1 VFDHI
6 IMFKAEGLD
15 ADTEGELMRQ
25 LASLGDVPGI
35 VDFALGKNVGD
46 RSRGFDYCMRI
57 TFLDQEAHDAY
68 QADPHHQAVVRYNR
82 TVTTEH
88 ICVDF
93 LWSRTPGSAS
103 EDGEVRYVGEHVV
116 DGADEPRV

>member
-6 IMFKAEGLD
+6 ILFKAENLPPEV
-15 ADTEGELMRQ
+15 DTELMRQ
-25 LASLGDVPGI
+25 LGSLAKVPG
-35 VDFALGKNVGD
+35 VLDFALGKNVSD

-57 TFLDQEAHDAY
+57 TFADQAAHEAY
-68 QADPHHQAVVRYNR
+68 QAHPRHLEVVKYNR

-93 LWSRTPGSAS
+93 PWDPVVSA
-103 EDGEVRYVGEHVV
+103 GE
-116 DGADEPRV
+116 ADLV

>member
-6 IMFKAEGLD
+6 IMFR
-15 ADTEGELMRQ
+15 ADDLSPEIEAELMTK
-25 LASLGDVPGI
+25 LASLAEVPGI
-35 VDFALGKNVGD
+35 LDFALGKNVSD

-57 TFLDQEAHDAY
+57 TFADEAAHDAY
-68 QADPHHQAVVRYNR
+68 QAHPHHLDIVRYNR

-93 LWSRTPGSAS
+93 AWKPSPALSSADGQGAQTGS
-103 EDGEVRYVGEHVV
+103 
-116 DGADEPRV
+116 